1 MEKKESWF
9 TRNWFG
15 IVSVGSKWG
24 ARAGA
29 FLFFVSLILYW
40 AWGVETLL
48 GVKIA
53 VVLWFGSQALGV
65 LKGLR

>member
-9 TRNWFG
+9 ARNWFG
-15 IVSVGSKWG
+15 IVSEGSKWG
-24 ARAGA
+24 ARAA
-29 FLFFVSLILYW
+29 ALFFFGSLVLYW

-53 VVLWFGSQALGV
+53 VVLWFGSQMLGV
-65 LKGLR
+65 LKGLK